1 MKIITLEEKEFD
13 KYAQKHKYRSYYQS
27 SSYGKIM
34 KKFGYDIHYLGIIDE
49 MENLIG
55 ASLLL
60 YKEVFMNYKIAYAPR
75 GLLSDYSNGA
85 LLKEFTERLK
95 KLLAKQGF
103 MLLKIDPVVPVA
115 LHNANGK
122 ILNINPES
130 NIIVENLKAS
140 HWEYH
145 GPTLFFETEKPRFE
159 AVISLNK
166 DIDAIYNT
174 FEKRVRYKI
183 KKAMRSGVEIIKGNE
198 QNLPLFYDFVK
209 KKYSRP
215 IEYYQEFYKNFK
227 GDIDLYFAKLNTET
241 FVINSKKLYERE
253 MEINDNLAYKIQQ
266 AKNANTRK
274 KLINE
279 KIESDKLIN
288 TYKKNLVWATN
299 LLKENPNG
307 ILIASSLVL
316 RYDRSAFLIIE
327 GLNSKFK
334 SLNPSY
340 LMKWE
345 LISTYKKMNLKYINF
360 NAVSGD
366 FEHITEYSGLNEMK
380 LGFNPIIS
388 EYVGEFDFVI
398 NQLPYNLYRNLNKD
412 KKKEK

>member
-1 MKIITLEEKEFD
+1 
-13 KYAQKHKYRSYYQS
+13 
-27 SSYGKIM
+27 
-34 KKFGYDIHYLGIIDE
+34 
-49 MENLIG
+49 
-55 ASLLL
+55 
-60 YKEVFMNYKIAYAPR
+60 
-75 GLLSDYSNGA
+75 
-85 LLKEFTERLK
+85 
-95 KLLAKQGF
+95 
-103 MLLKIDPVVPVA
+103 MLLKIDPVIPVS
-115 LHNANGK
+115 LHNATGK

-159 AVISLNK
+159 AVISLDK
-166 DIDAIYNT
+166 DINTIYNS

-183 KKAMRSGVEIIKGNE
+183 KKAIRSGVEIIKGGE
-198 QNLPLFYDFVK
+198 QNIPLFYEFVK
-209 KKYSRP
+209 KKYARP
-215 IEYYQEFYKNFK
+215 IEYYQEFYKQFEGNV
-227 GDIDLYFAKLNTET
+227 DLYFAKLNTET
-241 FVINSKKLYERE
+241 FVINSKKLYEKE

-307 ILIASSLVL
+307 ILISSSFIL
-316 RYDRSAFLIIE
+316 RYDHAAFLIIE

-345 LISTYKKMNLKYINF
+345 LISKYKNMNLKYINF

-380 LGFNPIIS
+380 LGFNPVIS
-388 EYVGEFDFVI
+388 EYVGEFDFII

-412 KKKEK
+412 KKKAN